1 MPLFFRET
9 LGVDIDFIRTH
20 RNVPGHNMTE
30 NLCLYR
36 QNYPTDKNK
45 TKYLIHRNQKQNRY
59 TEATTFY
66 RGLNIFLLN
75 CTNTTLSKVDPRQHS
90 FGKRLYLQRGGSN
103 HHNCMMHT
111 SADAICWLV
120 WSKIYR
126 LSCEG
131 RVRVQNMYRTI
142 GVHPYAATA
151 KSRILV
157 YRFKGE
163 DGKIAENYQDDD
175 EYGVGLQFL
184 QGNEMH
190 ISACFVARWMGMV
203 TSVQSIYALNGM
215 HVIVVKSAP
224 IFLWYMNNLLSFL
237 SGYNKHWVSVKLIS

>member
-1 MPLFFRET
+1 MTASDDGITDLCSGSMQDNILIHMYPHNLNNNLAVTMPLFFRET

-30 NLCLYR
+30 NLCPYR

-75 CTNTTLSKVDPRQHS
+75 CTNTTLCKVDPRQHS

-111 SADAICWLV
+111 SADAIC
-120 WSKIYR
+120 
-126 LSCEG
+126 
-131 RVRVQNMYRTI
+131 
-142 GVHPYAATA
+142 
-151 KSRILV
+151 
-157 YRFKGE
+157 
-163 DGKIAENYQDDD
+163 
-175 EYGVGLQFL
+175 
-184 QGNEMH
+184 
-190 ISACFVARWMGMV
+190 
-203 TSVQSIYALNGM
+203 
-215 HVIVVKSAP
+215 
-224 IFLWYMNNLLSFL
+224 
-237 SGYNKHWVSVKLIS
+237 